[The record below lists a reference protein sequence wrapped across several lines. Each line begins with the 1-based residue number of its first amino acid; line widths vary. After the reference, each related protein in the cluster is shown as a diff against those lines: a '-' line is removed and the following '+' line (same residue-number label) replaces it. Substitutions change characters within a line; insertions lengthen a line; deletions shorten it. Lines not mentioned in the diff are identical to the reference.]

1 MVIFVNN
8 YFEFVKLKSHFK
20 KANSPVAFI
29 SEYTERYKV
38 KTKLKNFNSGVY
50 QYILI
55 SERAHYFRICNV
67 RRYEHLF
74 FYSPPNNSPI
84 FAELVGRLD
93 GFVESGGVVPGQLKE
108 TEGKGND
115 KFDIGKLLNQKRMAS
130 VTTLF
135 TKVNLLQ
142 MERIVGSA
150 KAKDFYSANSKFSSF
165 GI

>member
-1 MVIFVNN
+1 
-8 YFEFVKLKSHFK
+8 
-20 KANSPVAFI
+20 
-29 SEYTERYKV
+29 
-38 KTKLKNFNSGVY
+38 
-50 QYILI
+50 
-55 SERAHYFRICNV
+55 
-67 RRYEHLF
+67 LF

-93 GFVESGGVVPGQLKE
+93 GFIESGGVVPGQLAK
-108 TEGKGND
+108 TEGKSD
-115 KFDIGKLLNQKRMAS
+115 SKFDIGKLLNQKRMAS

-135 TKVNLLQ
+135 TKFNLLQ